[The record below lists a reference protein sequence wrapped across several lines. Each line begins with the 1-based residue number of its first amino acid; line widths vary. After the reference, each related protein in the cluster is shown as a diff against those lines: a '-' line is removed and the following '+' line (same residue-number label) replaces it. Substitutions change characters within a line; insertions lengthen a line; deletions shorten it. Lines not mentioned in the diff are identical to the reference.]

1 MNTAFIT
8 HGDCQLHDMGAMHP
22 ECPQRLP
29 AVQDQLIAS
38 GISDHL
44 DHVEAPLATREQL
57 ERVHAPFYIDSVEE
71 QSPRRG
77 IVHLDPDTAMCPSSL
92 QAALRAAGC
101 EIEDMEISKAD
112 LEDVFVQIMRREG
125 QMPGSLPNSAMEAAA

>member
-44 DHVEAPLATREQL
+44 DHIEAPLVTRDRNAT
-57 ERVHAPFYIDSVEE
+57 A
-71 QSPRRG
+71 RRILAGVKKIAG
-77 IVHLDPDTAMCPSSL
+77 IGMRT
-92 QAALRAAGC
+92 
-101 EIEDMEISKAD
+101 
-112 LEDVFVQIMRREG
+112 FVQDPTVYANFE
-125 QMPGSLPNSAMEAAA
+125 SLITKAAT

>member
-44 DHVEAPLATREQL
+44 EHLDAPLVTRNL
-57 ERVHAPFYIDSVEE
+57 TDFSRVP
-71 QSPRRG
+71 G
-77 IVHLDPDTAMCPSSL
+77 
-92 QAALRAAGC
+92 LRVLGY
-101 EIEDMEISKAD
+101 
-112 LEDVFVQIMRREG
+112 
-125 QMPGSLPNSAMEAAA
+125 